1 MIRRLWFQLVLA
13 FALVTT
19 VSALTAALVVNV
31 RAGDEFR
38 TFAAQNQVRQ
48 LDLILRLAEYYAD
61 HQD

>member
-19 VSALTAALVVNV
+19 VSVLTAALVVNM

-38 TFAAQNQVRQ
+38 MFVAQNRCSNST
-48 LDLILRLAEYYAD
+48 
-61 HQD
+61 